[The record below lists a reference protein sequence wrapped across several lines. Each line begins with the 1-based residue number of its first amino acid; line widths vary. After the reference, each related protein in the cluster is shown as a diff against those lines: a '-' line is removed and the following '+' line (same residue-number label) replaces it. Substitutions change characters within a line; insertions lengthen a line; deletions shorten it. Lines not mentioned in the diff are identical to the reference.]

1 MDRFRAT
8 SVLTLFSDMVAKRY
22 ALVGL
27 FVTAISYVF
36 LFFCVA
42 IIGLDNL
49 AANFLT
55 LMFGMCF
62 SYLLNR
68 RFSFG
73 DRRMMRESVFHFI
86 AVTAIAYSANLIIL
100 YLLLN
105 FTGIADLLAQV
116 VSFSVYT
123 LIAYVLHRFWT
134 FGGAQP

>member
-8 SVLTLFSDMVAKRY
+8 SVLTLFSDIVAKRY

-27 FVTAISYVF
+27 FVTAISYIF
-36 LFFCVA
+36 LFFCVV
-42 IIGLDNL
+42 IVGLDNL
-49 AANFLT
+49 ASNFLT
-55 LMFGMCF
+55 LMFGMLF

-86 AVTAIAYSANLIIL
+86 AATAVAYSANLVTL
-100 YLLLN
+100 FLLLN